1 MTKVIHPVLAVEN
14 RLFRATSTS
23 MHRCYRRM
31 NTGSIREK
39 NWQAACDALHIFVGH
54 DCFGVEAAVALE
66 RHFKEALKAELT
78 TDLVGVGF

>member
-1 MTKVIHPVLAVEN
+1 
-14 RLFRATSTS
+14 
-23 MHRCYRRM
+23 M